1 MSFPRW
7 LKTLSILAAC
17 LMLTGCG
24 DSQESAQPQQTAQD
38 GFAGLGAESQGF
50 VQADASTPLMFPEDH
65 GAHPDYRIE
74 WWYLTANLEDS
85 QGEPLGLQ
93 WTLFRQALMPPQ
105 ERPALTPW
113 AADQVWMAHL
123 GISQHATHVAAER
136 FARSHSAQPLAQ
148 QRSQQR
154 SEQRPQQRSEQQGQ
168 AGVVAAPFHAWI
180 DDWSFRSP
188 PDANFERFSLS
199 AYHGEGD
206 ARSGYDLTLHAEGPL
221 VWHGE
226 NGFNAKTIQ
235 GQGSHYY
242 SQPFLRIEGSVM
254 LNGESRTVQGRGWL
268 DREWS
273 SQLLTAEQTGWDWFS
288 LHLDDGRKLMA
299 YRLRGGGENGT
310 DYRFAHL
317 FNAAGQTELIGR
329 DSIVLTPLTTEQVAE
344 RDIPTRWQLTLP
356 EANLEFTVEARHAN
370 RWMPTTVPYWEGD
383 VVVRDTPSQDQIG
396 VGYLEM
402 TGY

>member
-1 MSFPRW
+1 MSFPRRFQ
-7 LKTLSILAAC
+7 TLAVLTFC
-17 LMLTGCG
+17 LMLTACG
-24 DSQESAQPQQTAQD
+24 DAPSNESPQPQPPPQD
-38 GFAGLGAESQGF
+38 GFAGLGAHTEGF
-50 VQADASTPLMFPEDH
+50 VQADASVSLVFPDDH
-65 GAHPDYRIE
+65 GPHPNYRIE

-105 ERPALTPW
+105 KRPPPEPW
-113 AADQVWMAHL
+113 STDQVWMAHL

-136 FARSHSAQPLAQ
+136 FARSHSAQQYSQ

-154 SEQRPQQRSEQQGQ
+154 FQQQDQQQGQ

-188 PDANFERFSLS
+188 PDANFESFTLR
-199 AYHGEGD
+199 AYSGEAD
-206 ARSGYDLTLHAEGPL
+206 ARIGYDLTLRAEGPL

-242 SQPFLRIEGSVM
+242 SQPFLRIEGSVT
-254 LNGESRTVQGRGWL
+254 LNGESRAVQGSGWL

-288 LHLDDGRKLMA
+288 LHLNDGRKLMA

-317 FNAAGQTELIGR
+317 FNADGQTELIGP
-329 DSIVLTPLTTEQVAE
+329 DSVVLTPLATERVAE
-344 RDIPTRWQLTLP
+344 RDIPTRWQLTLQD
-356 EANLEFTVEARHAN
+356 ANLELIIEARHPN

-383 VVVRDTPSQDQIG
+383 VVVRNTPTQEQIG

>member
-1 MSFPRW
+1 MIYGWVNAFAAIAIG
-7 LKTLSILAAC
+7 LGLASCSDAPS
-17 LMLTGCG
+17 T
-24 DSQESAQPQQTAQD
+24 ESTQTQQPSHN
-38 GFAGLGAESQGF
+38 GFAGLGAQAQGF
-50 VQADASTPLMFPEDH
+50 AQADASVSLVFPHDH
-65 GAHPDYRIE
+65 GPHPDYRIE

-105 ERPALTPW
+105 QRPTPAPW
-113 AADQVWMAHL
+113 ATDQVWMAHM

-136 FARSHSAQPLAQ
+136 FARSHSGESSSKLVQ
-148 QRSQQR
+148 QR
-154 SEQRPQQRSEQQGQ
+154 GQ
-168 AGVVAAPFHAWI
+168 AGVVATPFHAWI
-180 DDWSFRSP
+180 DDWFFRSP
-188 PDANFERFSLS
+188 LEANFERFTLS
-199 AYHGEGD
+199 AYSGHGNE
-206 ARSGYDLTLHAEGPL
+206 RFGYDLTLSAEGPL

-226 NGFNAKTIQ
+226 NGFNAKTVQ

-242 SQPFLRIEGSVM
+242 SQPFLHIEGSVT
-254 LNGESRTVQGRGWL
+254 LKGESRHVQGSGWL

-273 SQLLTAEQTGWDWFS
+273 SQLLNAEQTGWDWFS

-299 YRLRGGGENGT
+299 YRLRGGGENGS

-317 FNAAGQTELIGR
+317 FNADGQTELIGP
-329 DSIVLTPLTTEQVAE
+329 DSVMLLPLATERVAE
-344 RDIPTRWQLTLP
+344 RDIPTQWQLTLP
-356 EANLEFTVEARHAN
+356 DANLELTIEARHPN

-383 VVVRDTPSQDQIG
+383 VVVRNTSTQQQIG